1 MIGLSSTMR
10 PVLIYGPFVSSKM
23 DVCLWGL
30 VLSAVCTPIIC
41 PRCSAQSPCEKLSL
55 ATFSPS
61 SMSTPALSGCSVL
74 GLIEKI
80 VTQWCRWFWFFWWFL
95 GTNPEEVQQ
104 KENA

>member
-1 MIGLSSTMR
+1 
-10 PVLIYGPFVSSKM
+10 
-23 DVCLWGL
+23 
-30 VLSAVCTPIIC
+30 
-41 PRCSAQSPCEKLSL
+41 
-55 ATFSPS
+55 
-61 SMSTPALSGCSVL
+61 MSTPALSGCSVL